1 MATPTERA
9 VEVISARL
17 VLLVPRI
24 AVQLANSLDAD
35 QLLADLL
42 DLDRAKARTRSTQ
55 RQLEQAREM
64 VADPGYSLSHSE
76 LADRHDRLRGL
87 LK

>member
-1 MATPTERA
+1 MATPVERA

-17 VLLVPRI
+17 TLLVPRI
-24 AVQLANSLDAD
+24 AVQLANSLDSD

-42 DLDRAKARTRSTQ
+42 DLDRTQARAKAAQ
-55 RQLEQAREM
+55 QQLDRAREL
-64 VADPGYSLSHSE
+64 VEPAAYALSYSE
-76 LADRHDRLRGL
+76 LIDRFDRLRGL

>member
-9 VEVISARL
+9 VEVLTSRL
-17 VLLVPRI
+17 TLLVPRI

-42 DLDRAKARTRSTQ
+42 DLGRTQARAKATQ
-55 RQLEQAREM
+55 RQLDRAREL
-64 VADPGYSLSHSE
+64 VQPAGYALSHSE
-76 LADRHDRLRGL
+76 LIDRFDRLRGL

>member
-17 VLLVPRI
+17 TLLVPRI
-24 AVQLANSLDAD
+24 ALQLANSLDAD

-42 DLDRAKARTRSTQ
+42 DLDRAKARAGATQ
-55 RQLEQAREM
+55 RQLEQAREL
-64 VADPGYSLSHSE
+64 VADPGYWLSHGE
-76 LADRHDRLRGL
+76 LLVRFDRLRSL